1 MKKGSGKDAVVI
13 LDRWTKREIARYPCV
28 IKAAED
34 LGISSNSIYV
44 AINQRQVAYECY
56 WVYAKDLPDWQPV
69 SKRHVK
75 TRGTK
80 CPDKLK
86 ILIENESIL

>member
-28 IKAAED
+28 TKAAED
-34 LGISSNSIYV
+34 LGIKLSSIYV
-44 AINQRQVAYECY
+44 ALSYKQVAYECY
-56 WVYAKDLPDWQPV
+56 WVYAKDLPDWQPS
-69 SKRHVK
+69 SKKQVK

-86 ILIENESIL
+86 IIIENENHN